1 MMFKEYDLFGS
12 TYVTTQESEVI
23 DMLHYKGFSAHF
35 VYDNTTPAAGAFTA
49 QVTDICTKNG
59 HGFVAGLKV
68 RVSTDGVLPSG
79 LVAGTDYYIIVG
91 SANTFAL
98 SDTLAHAL
106 AGTDIVNIGD
116 AGTGT
121 HTITPTALA
130 GSLAKV
136 QGSNYPT
143 TGFTDLANLT
153 GNITADGSALYN
165 QYGVFYRYI
174 KCYFTATAGQ
184 VLLTCKV
191 VLKGE

>member
-1 MMFKEYDLFGS
+1 MMFKEYALFGS

-23 DMLHYKGFSAHF
+23 DMLHFTGFSAQF
-35 VYDNTTPAAGAFTA
+35 IYDDTTPAAGEFTA
-49 QVTDICTKNG
+49 NVTDICTKAS
-59 HGFVAGLKV
+59 HGFVTGLKV
-68 RVSTDGVLPSG
+68 QVSSDDTLPGGLSG
-79 LVAGTDYYIIVG
+79 GTDYYVIVG
-91 SANTFAL
+91 NANTFSL

-106 AGTDIVNIGD
+106 AGTNIVNIAD

-121 HTITPTALA
+121 HTITPTPLA

-136 QGSNYPT
+136 QGSNDGT
-143 TGFTDLANLT
+143 TFTDLASQT

-165 QYGVFYRYI
+165 QYGAYYKYI

>member
-1 MMFKEYDLFGS
+1 MMFKEYNLFGS

-23 DMLHYKGFSAHF
+23 DMLHFKGFSAHF
-35 VYDNTTPAAGAFTA
+35 VYDNTTPAAGEFTA
-49 QVTDICTKNG
+49 NVTDICTKAA
-59 HGFVAGLKV
+59 HGFVTGLKV
-68 RVSTDGVLPSG
+68 RVSTTTTLPGG
-79 LVAGTDYYIIVG
+79 LLGATDYFVIVG
-91 SANTFAL
+91 GENTFSL

-106 AGTDIVNIGD
+106 AGTNIVNITD

-130 GSLAKV
+130 GSLAKI
-136 QGSNYPT
+136 QGSNDGVT
-143 TGFTDLANLT
+143 FTDLASQT